1 MTQIQEKLTPTL
13 LAALIAKSS
22 FTHILF
28 DLDGTLIDS
37 APGIIAGFSAA
48 LLQNGVPPLCELS
61 EAVIGPPLDET
72 LRIISGI
79 SNLVIINK
87 LADSF
92 KYHYDAAGYKNSIIF
107 EGVTD
112 MLYSLHASG
121 YTLHIAT
128 NKRLKPTLLILEYF
142 GWSDIFTSTYALD
155 SAGPRYTNKIQML
168 SHQLDEQGIVSKTAV
183 YVGDSKGDRIASE
196 KNNLHFIQADWGYSN
211 I

>member
-1 MTQIQEKLTPTL
+1 MTQTQEKLTPTL
-13 LAALIAKSS
+13 FKASIAKSS

-48 LLQNGVPPLCELS
+48 LLQNGVSPICELS
-61 EAVIGPPLDET
+61 EELIGPPLDET

-79 SNLVIINK
+79 SDLVILNK

-92 KYHYDAAGYKNSIIF
+92 KEHYDGAGYKKTLLF
-107 EGVTD
+107 EGVND
-112 MLYSLHASG
+112 MLHTLHASG

-142 GWSDIFTSTYALD
+142 GWSKIFTSTYALD
-155 SAGPRYTNKIQML
+155 SAGPRYTNKIEML
-168 SHQLDEQGIVSKTAV
+168 SHQLNEQEISPKTAV